1 MFEIREMTIAD
12 YDNVMKVWGM
22 TENLSLRSVDSCEAI
37 GAYLKRNP
45 ELSFVAL
52 VDNTIVGAVLSGT
65 DGRRG
70 YLQHLA
76 VNADLRGQGIGK
88 ALVEK
93 TITAFSKQGIAK
105 THLFVLNENEKA
117 KAFYLKLGWGR
128 RNEVTM
134 FSFNASTDA
143 NV

>member
-22 TENLSLRSVDSCEAI
+22 TENLSLRSVDSREAI

-93 TITAFSKQGIAK
+93 TIAAFAAQGIAK
-105 THLFVLNENEKA
+105 THLFVLNYLY
-117 KAFYLKLGWGR
+117 FYY
-128 RNEVTM
+128 
-134 FSFNASTDA
+134 
-143 NV
+143 